1 MPLMKTTVEKIGKC
15 NARAISGCGI
25 QFCGQGQFQLRTVR
39 VPPLRRPTDGRS
51 WGGGEH
57 TYIYIYIRLKKCQ
70 IGLYILLD
78 SDTPPYEMRRCP
90 RYEQDGLLVR
100 KPCFLP
106 RGSGRLA
113 LELSEVF
120 GFTVDCNGLGKKSA
134 ASAGIKQQLHRVC
147 LQYLK
152 PT

>member
-1 MPLMKTTVEKIGKC
+1 MLE
-15 NARAISGCGI
+15 
-25 QFCGQGQFQLRTVR
+25 QFQAAEFSSVVR
-39 VPPLRRPTDGRS
+39 VSFSCGLCVFPHSPDPPMVDHG
-51 WGGGEH
+51 GGGEH